1 VLLAIDT
8 FDIFVLGMKK
18 LKHIAIQSAIIL
30 SMLFCFDDSISL
42 FLNVNVNVIEI
53 PASSDYTDINHHHSF
68 SISDHFFQTSIVSAS
83 NLELIPDFR
92 LFLIK
97 QSITD
102 QYLSSIWQPPK
113 VNS

>member
-1 VLLAIDT
+1 MLANDT
-8 FDIFVLGMKK
+8 FNIFVLGMKK

-42 FLNVNVNVIEI
+42 FLNVNVNEIEI

-68 SISDHFFQTSIVSAS
+68 SISDHFFQTIIVSVS
-83 NLELIPDFR
+83 NLELIPDFG
-92 LFLIK
+92 LFLK
-97 QSITD
+97 QQSITD

-113 VNS
+113 INS